1 MNSIVIF
8 TEYKFLRSFIDLPKI
23 HEKYIKANF
32 KNKKLRKNDPQ
43 KILRK
48 VFLQWLQHEF
58 FIVFLREDLA
68 NAQVY

>member
-48 VFLQWLQHEF
+48 VFLQWL
-58 FIVFLREDLA
+58 
-68 NAQVY
+68 